1 MNSIQITDNETAY
14 LIIYCLNC
22 IRRDGNSTHKTDT
35 EPNKFMLH
43 FTLYIL
49 ILFIYA
55 FYYKFLITPYFMNK
69 QHAFLAKYLYDNFI
83 TNTYQFR
90 ELSVF
95 AAPNLFSLEV
105 NAHISQINVGYNHF
119 QPMWIGQSPSYKLS
133 NIYTGSFRRQCII
146 LQNTKRRKY
155 SLDVY
160 LALKSDTPILLISQR
175 GNTTIRCHDKQIWQW
190 CSRTKAYSIWS
201 MQLSF

>member
-1 MNSIQITDNETAY
+1 MRQIIQIDNEKAY
-14 LIIYCLNC
+14 LIICCLNC

-35 EPNKFMLH
+35 EHNKFMLH

-49 ILFIYA
+49 IQEFIYA
-55 FYYKFLITPYFMNK
+55 FYYKFLIFKYFMNK
-69 QHAFLAKYLYDNFI
+69 QHASLAKYLYDNFI

-119 QPMWIGQSPSYKLS
+119 QPMWIGQCPSLS
-133 NIYTGSFRRQCII
+133 YQIFT
-146 LQNTKRRKY
+146 
-155 SLDVY
+155 
-160 LALKSDTPILLISQR
+160 LALFVDSALFYKTQR
-175 GNTTIRCHDKQIWQW
+175 DENIHWTYI
-190 CSRTKAYSIWS
+190 
-201 MQLSF
+201 